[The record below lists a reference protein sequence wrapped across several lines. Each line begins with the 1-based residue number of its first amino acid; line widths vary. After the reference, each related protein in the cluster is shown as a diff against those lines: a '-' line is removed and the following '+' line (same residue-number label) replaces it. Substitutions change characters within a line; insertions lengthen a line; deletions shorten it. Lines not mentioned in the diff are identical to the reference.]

1 MNDMC
6 ETI

>member
-1 MNDMC
+1 MC